1 MRSDQPPKAAA
12 WLLRHFG
19 CSPNNDAVI
28 GDLDERY
35 RQGRSALWYWRQALL
50 AIVMSFCKEI
60 WSHKP
65 LAIRALLVGWMV
77 KLICLS
83 VYYRYAVEYQRFH
96 YDPIEAGIFVPFIGV
111 IALMGT
117 GWIIAHTHRYHARS
131 MVLLYITVELLVAA
145 MTVHSMVNS
154 GAVVSYPW
162 GLSFSFTW
170 ISALTQIIGG
180 IFFYFGIFNTLA
192 DLWISTGIMVVTI
205 LIGAGCFRATD
216 DANSHA
222 LKSASV

>member
-1 MRSDQPPKAAA
+1 
-12 WLLRHFG
+12 
-19 CSPNNDAVI
+19 
-28 GDLDERY
+28 
-35 RQGRSALWYWRQALL
+35 
-50 AIVMSFCKEI
+50 
-60 WSHKP
+60 
-65 LAIRALLVGWMV
+65 
-77 KLICLS
+77 
-83 VYYRYAVEYQRFH
+83 
-96 YDPIEAGIFVPFIGV
+96 
-111 IALMGT
+111 
-117 GWIIAHTHRYHARS
+117 

-205 LIGAGCFRATD
+205 LIGASRVYLGAHWLTDVLGGYALGSGWLALVAAMSMVTTPRARRGSTSSPRQKASRAAWRSRRGC
-216 DANSHA
+216 
-222 LKSASV
+222 V